1 MKLFNKIRDFTDT
14 SVAMVILLDNI
25 EQLGV
30 MAEVLPSIELDRCSY
45 EFYERKYE
53 VNKNEITAYMIEL
66 RLPYNRYLDMMQRL
80 HRSGWTLKPE
90 TKVDIFNRLI
100 KMDQG

>member
-25 EQLGV
+25 EQLCV

-45 EFYERKYE
+45 EVY
-53 VNKNEITAYMIEL
+53 KNEITAYMIEL

>member
-25 EQLGV
+25 EQLCV
-30 MAEVLPSIELDRCSY
+30 MTEVILYIGLDRCSY
-45 EFYERKYE
+45 EVY
-53 VNKNEITAYMIEL
+53 KNETTAYIMEL